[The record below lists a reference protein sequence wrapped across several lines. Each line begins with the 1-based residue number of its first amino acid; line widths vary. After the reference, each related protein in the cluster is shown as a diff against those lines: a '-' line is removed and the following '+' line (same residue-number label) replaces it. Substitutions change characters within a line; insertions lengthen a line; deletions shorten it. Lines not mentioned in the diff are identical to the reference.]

1 MILIIL
7 GAPGAGKGTVSQR
20 LVKQYGIA
28 QISTGDIL
36 RIEVK
41 KGSPVGKEAA
51 GYMNSGK
58 LVPDSI
64 IMDCIKIAV
73 QTDSCKNG
81 FILDGFPRTIPQA
94 DSLKKLLDDI
104 NLKLDAV
111 INLEVPEDV
120 LIRRLTSRRTC
131 SNSSCQAI
139 YNIHTMPTKKE
150 GVCDKCGSPVVQRDD
165 ETEEIIR
172 QRLET
177 YKEKTQP
184 LIQYYSKDPVFRSIL
199 GLNADDVMIELEKI
213 L

>member
-36 RIEVK
+36 RAEVK
-41 KGSPVGKEAA
+41 KGSTVGKEAA
-51 GYMNSGK
+51 GYMNAGK
-58 LVPDSI
+58 LVPDST

-94 DSLKKLLDDI
+94 DSLKKLLADI

-165 ETEEIIR
+165 ETEEIIK

-184 LIQYYSKDPVFRSIL
+184 LIQYYSKDPVFKSIP
-199 GLNADDVMIELEKI
+199 GLSVDDVMVELEKI